1 MKLPST
7 KGTIGNK
14 DKIIGVI
21 KEFFDTE
28 FIIKTARMKKF
39 VERESKLGGLIFFSL
54 CIYSKERRD
63 NKFGRFMQGATKRRD

>member
-21 KEFFDTE
+21 NEFFDTE
-28 FIIKTARMKKF
+28 FILKTARLKHF
-39 VERESKLGGLIFFSL
+39 VDRESKLGGLIFFSL
-54 CIYSKERRD
+54 CIYRKERRS
-63 NKFGRFMQGATKRRD
+63 NKFGRFMP

>member
-7 KGTIGNK
+7 KGTIRNK
-14 DKIIGVI
+14 DKIIVVI

-28 FIIKTARMKKF
+28 FILKTAKLTHF

-54 CIYSKERRD
+54 RIYNKERRG
-63 NKFGRFMQGATKRRD
+63 NKFGRFMP